1 MRETPHHKIMIK
13 ANELKTLI
21 DKYGLS
27 TVSSINLKTLQEYC
41 EYIAEA
47 CEEQRNTTNNDL

>member
-1 MRETPHHKIMIK
+1 MEETSHHKIMVK
-13 ANELKTLI
+13 ANELKQMI

-47 CEEQRNTTNNDL
+47 CEEQRNKTNDL